1 MEEKSYYHRYS
12 FYPLINKKRDIDSV
26 KPICTVYT
34 CSFTMDEDLR
44 PMWVDYAQKDNGIS
58 INYTELENHMKATEN
73 VKTIWG

>member
-1 MEEKSYYHRYS
+1 M
-12 FYPLINKKRDIDSV
+12 
-26 KPICTVYT
+26 YT

-58 INYTELENHMKATEN
+58 INFTELENHMKATEN